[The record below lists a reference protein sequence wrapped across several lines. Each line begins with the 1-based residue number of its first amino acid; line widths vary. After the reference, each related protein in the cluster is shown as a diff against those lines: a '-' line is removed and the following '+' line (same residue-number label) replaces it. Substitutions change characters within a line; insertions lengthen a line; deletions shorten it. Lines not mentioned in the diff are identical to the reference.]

1 MFNINDIKNGM
12 TFLFEGNIYQV
23 IEFLHVKPGKGAA
36 FLKTKLR
43 NLRTGA
49 TVEKTFNTS
58 IKLETPCEFI
68 NITPVNPLISKCQIK
83 VCYVGDTPNRNGSII
98 TKEVARQMANSLP
111 GSPIVG
117 YYNDVIGDF
126 EEHNR
131 VIDISNGQFKIKDT
145 TKPYGFVDLGA
156 RAWFQ
161 KFNDDGVEHEY
172 LMTEGYIW
180 TGQYPECQRIIDQG
194 NNQSMELDEKTLNAT
209 WTKDDNGKPKFFIIN
224 EAIIS
229 KLCILG
235 EECEPCFEGS
245 QITKFSLTFDE
256 DFKQKL
262 FSMMNDLKELIKEGG
277 TKVFSRYA
285 VEIGDNLWNSL
296 WNYTLKKYPDA
307 DNTYSSVYAIEGVY
321 EEDSQKFAVLQNRA
335 DNKYYRLNFSLNE
348 TDGFVPADALIEVTE
363 SYIPAAEPQFSLEA
377 VKTYETEYAS
387 KKKAEEEDKNNKDN
401 KSNSDNKSEG
411 KDNNSDNPEDGK
423 DKKPIGKKDD
433 LDGKGNN
440 SDDDG
445 NKDDEDKEK
454 KKKYS
459 LEDVTEYQELKT
471 EYEELKS
478 KYAALETEKNSLIEE
493 IEPLRKFKLASE
505 KKDKEAMIAQFYML
519 SDDDKKDVIDNI
531 DKYSVD
537 DIEAKLS
544 VICVRNKVSFD
555 LDENKETKPTTY
567 NLNNGE
573 DDDESIPA
581 WVKAAL
587 KYENAR

>member
-1 MFNINDIKNGM
+1 MK
-12 TFLFEGNIYQV
+12 
-23 IEFLHVKPGKGAA
+23 H
-36 FLKTKLR
+36 
-43 NLRTGA
+43 
-49 TVEKTFNTS
+49 TS

-117 YYNDVIGDF
+117 YYNDAIGDF

-296 WNYTLKKYPDA
+296 WNYILEKYPDA
-307 DNTYSSVYAIEGVY
+307 DNTYSSVYAIEGVC

-423 DKKPIGKKDD
+423 DQKPIGKKDD

-445 NKDDEDKEK
+445 NKDDEDKKK

>member
-1 MFNINDIKNGM
+1 MK
-12 TFLFEGNIYQV
+12 
-23 IEFLHVKPGKGAA
+23 H
-36 FLKTKLR
+36 
-43 NLRTGA
+43 
-49 TVEKTFNTS
+49 TS

-117 YYNDVIGDF
+117 YYNDATGDF

-131 VIDISNGQFKIKDT
+131 VIDISNGQFKIQDT

-296 WNYTLKKYPDA
+296 WNYTLEKYPDA

-411 KDNNSDNPEDGK
+411 KDNDSDDSEDGK

-440 SDDDG
+440 SDDDS
-445 NKDDEDKEK
+445 NKDDEDKKK

>member
-1 MFNINDIKNGM
+1 MK
-12 TFLFEGNIYQV
+12 
-23 IEFLHVKPGKGAA
+23 H
-36 FLKTKLR
+36 
-43 NLRTGA
+43 
-49 TVEKTFNTS
+49 TS

-117 YYNDVIGDF
+117 YYNDATGDF

-131 VIDISNGQFKIKDT
+131 VIDISNGQFKIQDT

-296 WNYTLKKYPDA
+296 WNYTLEKYPDA
-307 DNTYSSVYAIEGVY
+307 DNIYRSVYAIEGVC
-321 EEDSQKFAVLQNRA
+321 EEDSQKFAVLQNRT

-423 DKKPIGKKDD
+423 DQKPIGKKDD

-445 NKDDEDKEK
+445 NKDDEDKKK

>member
-1 MFNINDIKNGM
+1 MK
-12 TFLFEGNIYQV
+12 
-23 IEFLHVKPGKGAA
+23 H
-36 FLKTKLR
+36 
-43 NLRTGA
+43 
-49 TVEKTFNTS
+49 TS

-117 YYNDVIGDF
+117 YYNDATGDF

-131 VIDISNGQFKIKDT
+131 VIDISNGQFKIQDT

-296 WNYTLKKYPDA
+296 WNYILEKYPDA
-307 DNTYSSVYAIEGVY
+307 DNTYSSVYAIEGVC

-411 KDNNSDNPEDGK
+411 KDSDSDDSEDGK
-423 DKKPIGKKDD
+423 DKKPISKKDD

-445 NKDDEDKEK
+445 NKDDEDKKK

>member
-1 MFNINDIKNGM
+1 MK
-12 TFLFEGNIYQV
+12 
-23 IEFLHVKPGKGAA
+23 H
-36 FLKTKLR
+36 
-43 NLRTGA
+43 
-49 TVEKTFNTS
+49 TS

-117 YYNDVIGDF
+117 YYNDAIGDF

-296 WNYTLKKYPDA
+296 WNYILEKYPDA
-307 DNTYSSVYAIEGVY
+307 DNAYSSVYAIEGVC

-411 KDNNSDNPEDGK
+411 KDNNSDNSEDGK

-445 NKDDEDKEK
+445 NKDDEDKKK

>member
-1 MFNINDIKNGM
+1 MK
-12 TFLFEGNIYQV
+12 
-23 IEFLHVKPGKGAA
+23 H
-36 FLKTKLR
+36 
-43 NLRTGA
+43 
-49 TVEKTFNTS
+49 TS

-117 YYNDVIGDF
+117 YYNDAIGDF

-131 VIDISNGQFKIKDT
+131 VIDISTGQFKIKDT

-194 NNQSMELDEKTLNAT
+194 NNQSMELDEKTLDAT

-296 WNYTLKKYPDA
+296 WNYTLEKYPDA
-307 DNTYSSVYAIEGVY
+307 DNTYSSVYTIEGVY

-445 NKDDEDKEK
+445 NKDDEDKKK

-505 KKDKEAMIAQFYML
+505 KKEKEAMIAQFYML

>member
-1 MFNINDIKNGM
+1 MK
-12 TFLFEGNIYQV
+12 
-23 IEFLHVKPGKGAA
+23 H
-36 FLKTKLR
+36 
-43 NLRTGA
+43 
-49 TVEKTFNTS
+49 TS

-83 VCYVGDTPNRNGSII
+83 VCYVGDTPNRNGSVI

-117 YYNDVIGDF
+117 YYNDATGDF

-131 VIDISNGQFKIKDT
+131 VIDISNGQFKIQDT

-229 KLCILG
+229 KLCVLG

-296 WNYTLKKYPDA
+296 WNYTLEKYPDT
-307 DNTYSSVYAIEGVY
+307 DNIYSSVYAIEGVC
-321 EEDSQKFAVLQNRA
+321 EEDSQKFAVLQDRA

-363 SYIPAAEPQFSLEA
+363 SYTPAAEPQFSLEA

-411 KDNNSDNPEDGK
+411 KDNDSDDPEDGK

-433 LDGKGNN
+433 PDDGKGNN

-445 NKDDEDKEK
+445 NKDDEDKKK

-478 KYAALETEKNSLIEE
+478 KYAALETEKNSLTEE

-581 WVKAAL
+581 WSNLITCQHREPL
-587 KYENAR
+587 KFMLSCLLNQRLRFLKTVNM

>member
-1 MFNINDIKNGM
+1 MK
-12 TFLFEGNIYQV
+12 
-23 IEFLHVKPGKGAA
+23 H
-36 FLKTKLR
+36 
-43 NLRTGA
+43 
-49 TVEKTFNTS
+49 TS

-117 YYNDVIGDF
+117 YYNDATGDF

-296 WNYTLKKYPDA
+296 WNYILEKYPDA
-307 DNTYSSVYAIEGVY
+307 DNIYRSVYAIEGVC

-423 DKKPIGKKDD
+423 DQKPIGKKDD

-445 NKDDEDKEK
+445 NKDEEDKKK
-454 KKKYS
+454 KKKYT
-459 LEDVTEYQELKT
+459 LEDVTKYQELKT

>member
-1 MFNINDIKNGM
+1 MRH
-12 TFLFEGNIYQV
+12 TS
-23 IEFLHVKPGKGAA
+23 VKLNSP
-36 FLKTKLR
+36 
-43 NLRTGA
+43 
-49 TVEKTFNTS
+49 
-58 IKLETPCEFI
+58 IEFI

-117 YYNDVIGDF
+117 YYNDAIGDF

-296 WNYTLKKYPDA
+296 WNYILEKYPDA
-307 DNTYSSVYAIEGVY
+307 DNTYSSVYAIEGVC

-411 KDNNSDNPEDGK
+411 KDNDSDDSEDGK

-445 NKDDEDKEK
+445 NKDDEDKKK

>member
-1 MFNINDIKNGM
+1 MK
-12 TFLFEGNIYQV
+12 
-23 IEFLHVKPGKGAA
+23 H
-36 FLKTKLR
+36 
-43 NLRTGA
+43 
-49 TVEKTFNTS
+49 TS
-58 IKLETPCEFI
+58 IKLNTPCEFI

-117 YYNDVIGDF
+117 YYNDATGDF

-131 VIDISNGQFKIKDT
+131 VIDISNGQFKIQDT

-296 WNYTLKKYPDA
+296 WNYILEKYPDA
-307 DNTYSSVYAIEGVY
+307 DNTYSSVYAIEGVC

-411 KDNNSDNPEDGK
+411 KDNNSDNSEDGK
-423 DKKPIGKKDD
+423 DKKPIDKKDD

-445 NKDDEDKEK
+445 NKDDEDKKK

>member
-1 MFNINDIKNGM
+1 MK
-12 TFLFEGNIYQV
+12 
-23 IEFLHVKPGKGAA
+23 H
-36 FLKTKLR
+36 
-43 NLRTGA
+43 
-49 TVEKTFNTS
+49 TS

-117 YYNDVIGDF
+117 YYNDAIGDF

-131 VIDISNGQFKIKDT
+131 VIDISNGQFKIQDT

-194 NNQSMELDEKTLNAT
+194 NNQSMELDEKTLDAT

-296 WNYTLKKYPDA
+296 WNYILEKYPDA
-307 DNTYSSVYAIEGVY
+307 DNTYSSVYAIEGVC

-445 NKDDEDKEK
+445 NKDDEDKKK

>member
-1 MFNINDIKNGM
+1 MK
-12 TFLFEGNIYQV
+12 
-23 IEFLHVKPGKGAA
+23 H
-36 FLKTKLR
+36 
-43 NLRTGA
+43 
-49 TVEKTFNTS
+49 TS

-83 VCYVGDTPNRNGSII
+83 VCYVGDTPNRNGSVI

-117 YYNDVIGDF
+117 YYNDAIGDF

-296 WNYTLKKYPDA
+296 WNYILEKYPDA
-307 DNTYSSVYAIEGVY
+307 DNTYSSVYAIEGVC
-321 EEDSQKFAVLQNRA
+321 EEDSQKFAVLQNRT

-411 KDNNSDNPEDGK
+411 KDNDSDNPEDGK

-445 NKDDEDKEK
+445 NKDDEDKKK

-478 KYAALETEKNSLIEE
+478 KYVALETEKNSLMEE

>member
-1 MFNINDIKNGM
+1 MK
-12 TFLFEGNIYQV
+12 
-23 IEFLHVKPGKGAA
+23 H
-36 FLKTKLR
+36 
-43 NLRTGA
+43 
-49 TVEKTFNTS
+49 TS

-83 VCYVGDTPNRNGSII
+83 VCYVGDMPNRNGSVI

-117 YYNDVIGDF
+117 YYNDATGDF

-131 VIDISNGQFKIKDT
+131 VIDISNGQFKIQDT

-180 TGQYPECQRIIDQG
+180 TGQYPECQRIINQG

-296 WNYTLKKYPDA
+296 WNYILEKYPDA
-307 DNTYSSVYAIEGVY
+307 DNTYSSVYTIEGVC
-321 EEDSQKFAVLQNRA
+321 EEDSQKFAVLQNRS

-411 KDNNSDNPEDGK
+411 KDNNSDNSEDGK
-423 DKKPIGKKDD
+423 DKKPIDKKDD

-445 NKDDEDKEK
+445 NKDDEDKKK

>member
-1 MFNINDIKNGM
+1 MK
-12 TFLFEGNIYQV
+12 
-23 IEFLHVKPGKGAA
+23 H
-36 FLKTKLR
+36 
-43 NLRTGA
+43 
-49 TVEKTFNTS
+49 TS

-117 YYNDVIGDF
+117 YYNDATGDF

-131 VIDISNGQFKIKDT
+131 VIDISNGQFKIQDT

-161 KFNDDGVEHEY
+161 KFNDDGIEHEY

-296 WNYTLKKYPDA
+296 WNYILEKYPDA
-307 DNTYSSVYAIEGVY
+307 DNTYSSVYAIEGVC

-411 KDNNSDNPEDGK
+411 KDNDSDNPEDGK

-445 NKDDEDKEK
+445 NKDDEDKKK

>member
-1 MFNINDIKNGM
+1 MK
-12 TFLFEGNIYQV
+12 
-23 IEFLHVKPGKGAA
+23 H
-36 FLKTKLR
+36 
-43 NLRTGA
+43 
-49 TVEKTFNTS
+49 TS

-117 YYNDVIGDF
+117 YYNDATGDF

-296 WNYTLKKYPDA
+296 WNYTLEKYPDA
-307 DNTYSSVYAIEGVY
+307 DNAYSSVYAIEGVC

-411 KDNNSDNPEDGK
+411 KDNDSDDSEDGK

-445 NKDDEDKEK
+445 NKDDEDKKK

-505 KKDKEAMIAQFYML
+505 KKDKEAMIAKFYML

>member
-1 MFNINDIKNGM
+1 MK
-12 TFLFEGNIYQV
+12 
-23 IEFLHVKPGKGAA
+23 H
-36 FLKTKLR
+36 
-43 NLRTGA
+43 
-49 TVEKTFNTS
+49 TS

-117 YYNDVIGDF
+117 YYNDATGDF

-131 VIDISNGQFKIKDT
+131 VIDISNGQFKIQDT

-296 WNYTLKKYPDA
+296 WNYILEKYPDA
-307 DNTYSSVYAIEGVY
+307 DNTYSSVYAIEGVC

-411 KDNNSDNPEDGK
+411 KDSNSDDSEDGK

-445 NKDDEDKEK
+445 NKDDEDKKK